1 LLLRVVPK
9 RFLNREV
16 DPSSLEGM
24 ARLRLPVNVLDILH
38 PIKMRKKRKKEKKGR
53 GGGGGGGGGGGAA
66 ARGGGGGGGGR
77 RRKKNGER
85 SSKGRNVG

>member
-1 LLLRVVPK
+1 MLLRVVPK

-53 GGGGGGGGGGGAA
+53 GGGGGG
-66 ARGGGGGGGGR
+66 R